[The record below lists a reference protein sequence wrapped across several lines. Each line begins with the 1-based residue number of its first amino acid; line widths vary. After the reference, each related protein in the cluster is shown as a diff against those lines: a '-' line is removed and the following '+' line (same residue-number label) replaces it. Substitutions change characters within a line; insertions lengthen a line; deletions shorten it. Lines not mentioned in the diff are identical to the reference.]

1 MKHTVRNIGRDAHG
15 TAIPKADFDMVLP
28 HRITIVPVAAREL
41 GGQFHG
47 QKYRRSKREQAFAPQ
62 FAPPLVN
69 VLPSNVVP
77 PSDIR
82 HTTTLHLSFRQDPHL
97 LIHRPT
103 PATLG
108 ARQNLLAHRFPR

>member
-1 MKHTVRNIGRDAHG
+1 
-15 TAIPKADFDMVLP
+15 MVLP
-28 HRITIVPVAAREL
+28 RRFTIVPVAARDH
-41 GGQFHG
+41 GGQSHG
-47 QKYRRSKREQAFAPQ
+47 WKPRRRKREQAFAPQ

-77 PSDIR
+77 PGDIR

-97 LIHRPT
+97 LIDRPT

-108 ARQNLLAHRFPR
+108 ARQNLLAHRLPR